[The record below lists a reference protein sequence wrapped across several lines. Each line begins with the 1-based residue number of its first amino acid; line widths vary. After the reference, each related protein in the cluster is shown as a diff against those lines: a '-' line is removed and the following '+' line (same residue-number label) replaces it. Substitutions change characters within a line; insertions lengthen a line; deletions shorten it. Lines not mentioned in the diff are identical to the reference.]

1 MLGFSPLASGPLA
14 ATPGTAADAP
24 LTITAAIAVTATASA
39 GLIRPAA
46 ATAATAVTATASA
59 DRVRTVDPAAPNA
72 PPLHYYCANHSA
84 MGGSTNHA
92 VASTATYV
100 VTVAAG
106 KFYLNGV
113 QQPLIS
119 LAPGATYTFDQSHSS
134 NANHPLRL
142 STSAGGTHFGGSTY
156 STGVTYVGTPGS
168 AGAYTQIVV
177 PAAIAVTATAISS
190 SIQYPILA
198 DVNLVV
204 TAATPTPIRAR
215 STTVTAATAVTAT
228 AIPRAIRGGIISA
241 STAVTANNTILPDPL
256 NYASKDV
263 LSGAI
268 PSANRTASIA
278 SASVGP
284 AAIKYVSAAVSVSL
298 SNTAAAS
305 RVRSVEATAAIVV
318 SGTAEIG
325 GSLETA
331 SASAGVAISAVGGDL
346 LKVKPTSATAAVSA
360 SASSAANR
368 VRQVSATADISVTG
382 TSDRMAYIGM
392 ADATQISVIAGA
404 VPAGATKSTSAT
416 AATAVTA
423 TVIPRKVLS
432 ATATASA
439 ALGANAIATKLT
451 LKITSASAATAV
463 TAAASC
469 VGLKS
474 ASATAPIVVTGTAAQ
489 KAVFGVN
496 ATSDI
501 LVTATATSNATVH
514 IVAASNIAV
523 NGAVIA
529 KIQGD
534 DWGDIISASEV
545 DPWTTISTT
554 ASEPVNPWTII

>member
-14 ATPGTAADAP
+14 ATVSTGDAP
-24 LTITAAIAVTATASA
+24 LAISAEIAVTATASA
-39 GLIRPAA
+39 GLTRPAA

-59 DRVRTVDPAAPNA
+59 NRYRTVDPAAPNA
-72 PPLHYYCANHSA
+72 PKLHYYCANHSA

-142 STSAGGTHFGGSTY
+142 STTPGGTHFGGSTY
-156 STGVTYVGTPGS
+156 STGATYFGNPGD

-204 TAATPTPIRAR
+204 TAATPTPIRVR

-268 PSANRTASIA
+268 PAANRTASIA

-331 SASAGVAISAVGGDL
+331 SASAGVAISAVGGNL

-368 VRQVSATADISVTG
+368 VRQVLAAADISVTG

-392 ADATQISVIAGA
+392 ADAAQISVIAGA
-404 VPAGATKSTSAT
+404 VPAGATKSASAT

-423 TVIPRKVLS
+423 TAIPRKILS

-451 LKITSASAATAV
+451 LKIASASAATAV

-474 ASATAPIVVTGTAAQ
+474 VSAIAPIVVTGTAAPR
-489 KAVFGVN
+489 AIFGGA

-501 LVTATATSNATVH
+501 LVTATAVSNATIH
-514 IVAASNIAV
+514 GLAPSNIAV

-534 DWGDIISASEV
+534 DWGDIISTSEV

-554 ASEPVNPWTII
+554 TSEPVNPWTII

>member
-1 MLGFSPLASGPLA
+1 MLGFSPLCASPLA
-14 ATPGTAADAP
+14 ATAATGAAAP

-46 ATAATAVTATASA
+46 ATAATAVSATASA
-59 DRVRTVDPAAPNA
+59 DRYRTVDPAAPGA
-72 PPLHYYCANHSA
+72 PQLHYYCANHSA

-92 VASTATYV
+92 VASTASYV

-119 LAPGATYTFDQSHSS
+119 LAPGAIYTFDQSHSS

-204 TAATPTPIRAR
+204 TAATLTPIRVR

-228 AIPRAIRGGIISA
+228 AITRAIRGGAISA
-241 STAVTANNTILPDPL
+241 STAVTATNTILPDPL
-256 NYASKDV
+256 NYSSKDV
-263 LSGAI
+263 LAGAI
-268 PSANRTASIA
+268 PAANRTASIA

-331 SASAGVAISAVGGDL
+331 SASAGVAISAVGGNL

-474 ASATAPIVVTGTAAQ
+474 ASATAPIVVTGTAAPR
-489 KAVFGVN
+489 AIFGGA